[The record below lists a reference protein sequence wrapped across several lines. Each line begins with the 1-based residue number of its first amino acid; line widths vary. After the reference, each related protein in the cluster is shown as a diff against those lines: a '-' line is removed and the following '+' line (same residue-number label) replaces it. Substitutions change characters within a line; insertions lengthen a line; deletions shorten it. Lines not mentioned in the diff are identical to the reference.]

1 MLNDSVLKNGFFDN
15 HPMYLKNLT
24 LCGTLNTSV
33 FVHEVVYFD
42 GEHHKGDDIYIRII
56 ACWASVC
63 E

>member
-42 GEHHKGDDIYIRII
+42 GEHHKGDDI
-56 ACWASVC
+56 
-63 E
+63 